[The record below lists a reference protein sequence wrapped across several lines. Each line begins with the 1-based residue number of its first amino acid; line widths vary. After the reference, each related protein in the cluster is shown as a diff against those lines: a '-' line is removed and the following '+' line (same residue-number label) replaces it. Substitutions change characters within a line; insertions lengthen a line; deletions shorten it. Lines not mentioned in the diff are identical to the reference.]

1 MGNRQ
6 HRSTNLAVR
15 LLVTQVQEAWR
26 HKAAGSLLQLD
37 IKGYFD
43 HIPHNWLA
51 HTLRAKGLPDWTVTF
66 VSSWL
71 QDRYATLFFDG
82 EGSEPVRIEAGV
94 PQGSPLSPILA
105 ILFLAPLYETLA
117 AKHPHLSL
125 LGFSDDTNI
134 LALGLSEDSTC
145 RQLEEA

>member
-6 HRSTNLAVR
+6 HRSTDLAVR

-26 HKAAGSLLQLD
+26 YKAAGSLLQLD

-43 HIPHNWLA
+43 YTPHNWLP
-51 HTLRAKGLPDWTVTF
+51 HSLRAKGLPDWTVTF

-82 EGSEPVRIEAGV
+82 EGSEPVRIKAGV

-105 ILFLAPLYETLA
+105 ILFLAPYMR
-117 AKHPHLSL
+117 P
-125 LGFSDDTNI
+125 
-134 LALGLSEDSTC
+134 
-145 RQLEEA
+145 